1 MYDTYVSIDLET
13 TGLNP
18 KRDRI
23 IEIGAIR
30 VEQGQIVEEFST
42 FVDPGRKLEE
52 RITELTGIRDEDLA
66 DAPQLD
72 EVFPKLLEFMGE
84 LPLLGHS
91 ILFDYSF
98 LKKAAVDR
106 KITFERSA
114 VDTLQIARK
123 YLPELPHRNLGY
135 LCQYYEIPH
144 HAHRALED
152 AKATDRLFRKLIELF
167 YREETGGQAS
177 TEAVGKSTKNN
188 LFEPQPLHFQVKRDT
203 PATKPQKERLYR
215 LAEQHKIT
223 LEVDAVR
230 RAGLRIRFLQSTDD
244 RITQSGTQS
253 FCTVDQIGNFVIFL
267 PAGIDFSQRIV
278 SMADVGA
285 DGDGIRENRFR
296 IICQTGIQKQI
307 GPLLQST
314 Y

>member
-1 MYDTYVSIDLET
+1 MQSEYIGGSVCKMEISMYDTYVSIDLET

-98 LKKAAVDR
+98 LKKQQWTGRLLLRDR
-106 KITFERSA
+106 RW
-114 VDTLQIARK
+114 TLCRLPGNICRNCLIAIW
-123 YLPELPHRNLGY
+123 NI
-135 LCQYYEIPH
+135 C
-144 HAHRALED
+144 
-152 AKATDRLFRKLIELF
+152 
-167 YREETGGQAS
+167 
-177 TEAVGKSTKNN
+177 
-188 LFEPQPLHFQVKRDT
+188 
-203 PATKPQKERLYR
+203 
-215 LAEQHKIT
+215 
-223 LEVDAVR
+223 
-230 RAGLRIRFLQSTDD
+230 
-244 RITQSGTQS
+244 
-253 FCTVDQIGNFVIFL
+253 
-267 PAGIDFSQRIV
+267 AGIMRSRI
-278 SMADVGA
+278 MP
-285 DGDGIRENRFR
+285 
-296 IICQTGIQKQI
+296 TGLWRMRKPRT
-307 GPLLQST
+307 GCSESW
-314 Y
+314 

>member
-30 VEQGQIVEEFST
+30 VEQGQIAEEFST

-72 EVFPKLLEFMGE
+72 EVFPQLLEFMGE
-84 LPLLGHS
+84 LPLLGHR

-114 VDTLQIARK
+114 VDTLQVARK
-123 YLPELPHRNLGY
+123 YLPELPHRNLGIY
-135 LCQYYEIPH
+135 VSIMRSRIMHTGLWRMRKPRTGCSESWQNCFIRRKPVDR
-144 HAHRALED
+144 HRQNPS
-152 AKATDRLFRKLIELF
+152 KRKQ
-167 YREETGGQAS
+167 T
-177 TEAVGKSTKNN
+177 
-188 LFEPQPLHFQVKRDT
+188 
-203 PATKPQKERLYR
+203 
-215 LAEQHKIT
+215 
-223 LEVDAVR
+223 
-230 RAGLRIRFLQSTDD
+230 
-244 RITQSGTQS
+244 
-253 FCTVDQIGNFVIFL
+253 
-267 PAGIDFSQRIV
+267 
-278 SMADVGA
+278 
-285 DGDGIRENRFR
+285 
-296 IICQTGIQKQI
+296 IICLSRSHYIFR
-307 GPLLQST
+307 
-314 Y
+314 

>member
-1 MYDTYVSIDLET
+1 MQSEYIRGIVCGMEISMYDTYVSIDLET

-52 RITELTGIRDEDLA
+52 RITELTGIRDEDLT

-106 KITFERSA
+106 KISFERSA

-123 YLPELPHRNLGY
+123 YLPELPHRNLEY
-135 LCQYYEIPH
+135 LCRYYEIHH

-152 AKATDRLFRKLIELF
+152 AKATDLLFRKLTELF
-167 YREETGGQAS
+167 YEE
-177 TEAVGKSTKNN
+177 E
-188 LFEPQPLHFQVKRDT
+188 FEPQPLHFQVKRDT

-223 LEVDAVR
+223 LEVDVEKLTRSEASR
-230 RAGLRIRFLQSTDD
+230 L
-244 RITQSGTQS
+244 
-253 FCTVDQIGNFVIFL
+253 VD
-267 PAGIDFSQRIV
+267 
-278 SMADVGA
+278 
-285 DGDGIRENRFR
+285 
-296 IICQTGIQKQI
+296 K
-307 GPLLQST
+307 LLAK
-314 Y
+314 YGR

>member
-1 MYDTYVSIDLET
+1 MQSEYIGGTGCKMEISMYDTYVSIDLET

-72 EVFPKLLEFMGE
+72 EVFPQLLEFMGE

-114 VDTLQIARK
+114 VDTLQVARK

-152 AKATDRLFRKLIELF
+152 AKATDRLFRKLAELF
-167 YREETGGQAS
+167 YQEETGGQAS
-177 TEAVGKSTKNN
+177 TEAVGKSAKNN

-223 LEVDAVR
+223 LEVDVEKLTRSEASR
-230 RAGLRIRFLQSTDD
+230 L
-244 RITQSGTQS
+244 
-253 FCTVDQIGNFVIFL
+253 
-267 PAGIDFSQRIV
+267 
-278 SMADVGA
+278 ADKILAKYG
-285 DGDGIRENRFR
+285 R
-296 IICQTGIQKQI
+296 
-307 GPLLQST
+307 
-314 Y
+314 

>member
-1 MYDTYVSIDLET
+1 MQSEYIGGTGCKMEISMYDTYVSIDLET

-72 EVFPKLLEFMGE
+72 EVFPN
-84 LPLLGHS
+84 
-91 ILFDYSF
+91 SF

-114 VDTLQIARK
+114 VDTLQIARR

-177 TEAVGKSTKNN
+177 TEAVGKSAKNN

-223 LEVDAVR
+223 LEVDVEKLTRSEASR
-230 RAGLRIRFLQSTDD
+230 L
-244 RITQSGTQS
+244 
-253 FCTVDQIGNFVIFL
+253 
-267 PAGIDFSQRIV
+267 
-278 SMADVGA
+278 ADKILAKYG
-285 DGDGIRENRFR
+285 R
-296 IICQTGIQKQI
+296 
-307 GPLLQST
+307 
-314 Y
+314 

>member
-1 MYDTYVSIDLET
+1 MENSMYDTYVSIDLET

-30 VEQGQIVEEFST
+30 VEQGEITGEFSA
-42 FVDPGRKLEE
+42 FVNPGRKLEE

-66 DAPQLD
+66 EAPELD
-72 EVFPKLLEFMGE
+72 EIFPKLLEFMGD

-106 KITFERSA
+106 KLTFERSA
-114 VDTLQIARK
+114 VDTLKIARK
-123 YLPELPHRNLGY
+123 YLPDLPHRNLEY
-135 LCQYYEIPH
+135 LCRHYEIPH

-152 AKATDRLFRKLIELF
+152 AKATDRLFRKLTELF

-177 TEAVGKSTKNN
+177 TESVEKKANHN

-215 LAEQHKIT
+215 LLEQHKIT
-223 LEVDAVR
+223 LE
-230 RAGLRIRFLQSTDD
+230 
-244 RITQSGTQS
+244 
-253 FCTVDQIGNFVIFL
+253 
-267 PAGIDFSQRIV
+267 
-278 SMADVGA
+278 ADVEKLTRSEAGRLVDKILA
-285 DGDGIRENRFR
+285 KYGR
-296 IICQTGIQKQI
+296 
-307 GPLLQST
+307 
-314 Y
+314 

>member
-30 VEQGQIVEEFST
+30 VEQGQIVEEFSA

-52 RITELTGIRDEDLA
+52 RITELTGIRDEDLK

-72 EVFPKLLEFMGE
+72 EVFPKLLEFMGD

-106 KITFERSA
+106 KLTFERAA

-144 HAHRALED
+144 QAHRALED
-152 AKATDRLFRKLIELF
+152 AKATDQLFRKLVELF
-167 YREETGGQAS
+167 YKEEEDS
-177 TEAVGKSTKNN
+177 
-188 LFEPQPLHFQVKRDT
+188 LFVPKPLHFQVKRDT

-215 LAEQHKIT
+215 LQEQHKIT
-223 LEVDAVR
+223 LEVDVEKLTRSEASR
-230 RAGLRIRFLQSTDD
+230 L
-244 RITQSGTQS
+244 
-253 FCTVDQIGNFVIFL
+253 
-267 PAGIDFSQRIV
+267 
-278 SMADVGA
+278 ADKILAKYG
-285 DGDGIRENRFR
+285 R
-296 IICQTGIQKQI
+296 
-307 GPLLQST
+307 
-314 Y
+314 

>member
-123 YLPELPHRNLGY
+123 YLQELP
-135 LCQYYEIPH
+135 
-144 HAHRALED
+144 LED
-152 AKATDRLFRKLIELF
+152 AKATDRLFRKLVEQF

-177 TEAVGKSTKNN
+177 TEAVGKSAKNN

-223 LEVDAVR
+223 LEVDVEKLTRSEASR
-230 RAGLRIRFLQSTDD
+230 L
-244 RITQSGTQS
+244 
-253 FCTVDQIGNFVIFL
+253 
-267 PAGIDFSQRIV
+267 
-278 SMADVGA
+278 ADKILAKYG
-285 DGDGIRENRFR
+285 R
-296 IICQTGIQKQI
+296 
-307 GPLLQST
+307 
-314 Y
+314 

>member
-98 LKKAAVDR
+98 L
-106 KITFERSA
+106 
-114 VDTLQIARK
+114 
-123 YLPELPHRNLGY
+123 
-135 LCQYYEIPH
+135 
-144 HAHRALED
+144 
-152 AKATDRLFRKLIELF
+152 
-167 YREETGGQAS
+167 
-177 TEAVGKSTKNN
+177 
-188 LFEPQPLHFQVKRDT
+188 
-203 PATKPQKERLYR
+203 
-215 LAEQHKIT
+215 
-223 LEVDAVR
+223 
-230 RAGLRIRFLQSTDD
+230 
-244 RITQSGTQS
+244 
-253 FCTVDQIGNFVIFL
+253 
-267 PAGIDFSQRIV
+267 
-278 SMADVGA
+278 
-285 DGDGIRENRFR
+285 
-296 IICQTGIQKQI
+296 
-307 GPLLQST
+307 
-314 Y
+314 